1 MKPDIKRHL
10 ILSLPYIIIWY
21 LVDKVSWLYRMVPGD
36 MAAKKIGN
44 TFMCFTQAFSNPL
57 PSFHIIDI
65 MVGIVGALIIRFVV
79 YYRSKNA
86 KKFREGV
93 EYGSARWGTPQDIKP
108 YVDEEPDNNVI
119 LTQTEMLTMSSRP
132 KVPKYARNKNIL
144 VIGGSG
150 SGKTRFFVKPN
161 LMQLH
166 SSYCVTD
173 PKGTILVECGHM
185 LRKHGYQIKVLNTI
199 NFKKSHHY
207 NPFMYIRSEKDILK
221 LVNTIIA
228 NTKGEGDK
236 SGEDFWVKAEKLYY
250 QALIGYIWYEAPDEE
265 KNFTTLLELIN
276 ASEAREDDESFK
288 NAVDLMFEDLAERE
302 PDDIRTP
309 LTSVIGYLNLLE
321 EDPNMPPEQRAAR
334 VHIVLEKAYRL
345 ETMVNEFFEIT
356 KYKSQ
361 KITLSKETIDLYYM
375 LVQLSDELSPVL
387 APRGNTVTLHL
398 DENLTIEADPE
409 KLARVFNNILKNA
422 ASYSFPHTE
431 IVISAEKLEYE
442 VIIRFQNSG
451 EDIPNEALASV
462 FNKFYRV
469 DQSRSSD
476 TGGTGLGLAIAKE
489 IVTLH
494 GGAISASSKN
504 HVVTFTVSLP
514 LSN

>member
-1 MKPDIKRHL
+1 
-10 ILSLPYIIIWY
+10 
-21 LVDKVSWLYRMVPGD
+21 MVRIFRWVTG
-36 MAAKKIGN
+36 
-44 TFMCFTQAFSNPL
+44 
-57 PSFHIIDI
+57 
-65 MVGIVGALIIRFVV
+65 
-79 YYRSKNA
+79 Y
-86 KKFREGV
+86 FREVNQGI
-93 EYGSARWGTPQDIKP
+93 ESLLAD
-108 YVDEEPDNNVI
+108 DEKQIQLSP
-119 LTQTEMLTMSSRP
+119 EMLPFERKLNS
-132 KVPKYARNKNIL
+132 
-144 VIGGSG
+144 
-150 SGKTRFFVKPN
+150 VK
-161 LMQLH
+161 Q
-166 SSYCVTD
+166 T
-173 PKGTILVECGHM
+173 
-185 LRKHGYQIKVLNTI
+185 
-199 NFKKSHHY
+199 
-207 NPFMYIRSEKDILK
+207 
-221 LVNTIIA
+221 
-228 NTKGEGDK
+228 
-236 SGEDFWVKAEKLYY
+236 
-250 QALIGYIWYEAPDEE
+250 
-265 KNFTTLLELIN
+265 
-276 ASEAREDDESFK
+276 
-288 NAVDLMFEDLAERE
+288 LAERKME
-302 PDDIRTP
+302 TALAEQRKDELVMYLAHDIRTP

-387 APRGNTVTLHL
+387 ASRGNTVTLHL

-431 IVISAEKLEYE
+431 IVISAEKLEHE

-451 EDIPNEALASV
+451 EDIPNEALASL

>member
-1 MKPDIKRHL
+1 MAVLL
-10 ILSLPYIIIWY
+10 IFTVL
-21 LVDKVSWLYRMVPGD
+21 MVRIFRWVTG
-36 MAAKKIGN
+36 
-44 TFMCFTQAFSNPL
+44 
-57 PSFHIIDI
+57 
-65 MVGIVGALIIRFVV
+65 
-79 YYRSKNA
+79 Y
-86 KKFREGV
+86 FREVNQGI
-93 EYGSARWGTPQDIKP
+93 ESLLAD
-108 YVDEEPDNNVI
+108 DEKQI
-119 LTQTEMLTMSSRP
+119 QLSSEMLPFERKLNS
-132 KVPKYARNKNIL
+132 
-144 VIGGSG
+144 
-150 SGKTRFFVKPN
+150 VK
-161 LMQLH
+161 Q
-166 SSYCVTD
+166 T
-173 PKGTILVECGHM
+173 
-185 LRKHGYQIKVLNTI
+185 
-199 NFKKSHHY
+199 
-207 NPFMYIRSEKDILK
+207 
-221 LVNTIIA
+221 
-228 NTKGEGDK
+228 
-236 SGEDFWVKAEKLYY
+236 
-250 QALIGYIWYEAPDEE
+250 
-265 KNFTTLLELIN
+265 
-276 ASEAREDDESFK
+276 
-288 NAVDLMFEDLAERE
+288 LAERKME
-302 PDDIRTP
+302 TALAEQRKDELVMYLAHDIRTP

-431 IVISAEKLEYE
+431 IVISAEKLEHE

-451 EDIPNEALASV
+451 EDIPNEALASL

>member
-1 MKPDIKRHL
+1 MLADDEKQIQ
-10 ILSLPYIIIWY
+10 LSP
-21 LVDKVSWLYRMVPGD
+21 
-36 MAAKKIGN
+36 
-44 TFMCFTQAFSNPL
+44 
-57 PSFHIIDI
+57 
-65 MVGIVGALIIRFVV
+65 
-79 YYRSKNA
+79 
-86 KKFREGV
+86 
-93 EYGSARWGTPQDIKP
+93 
-108 YVDEEPDNNVI
+108 
-119 LTQTEMLTMSSRP
+119 EMLPFERKLNS
-132 KVPKYARNKNIL
+132 
-144 VIGGSG
+144 
-150 SGKTRFFVKPN
+150 VK
-161 LMQLH
+161 Q
-166 SSYCVTD
+166 T
-173 PKGTILVECGHM
+173 
-185 LRKHGYQIKVLNTI
+185 
-199 NFKKSHHY
+199 
-207 NPFMYIRSEKDILK
+207 
-221 LVNTIIA
+221 
-228 NTKGEGDK
+228 
-236 SGEDFWVKAEKLYY
+236 
-250 QALIGYIWYEAPDEE
+250 
-265 KNFTTLLELIN
+265 
-276 ASEAREDDESFK
+276 
-288 NAVDLMFEDLAERE
+288 LAERKME
-302 PDDIRTP
+302 NALAEQRKDELVMYLAHDIRTP

-334 VHIVLEKAYRL
+334 VHIALEKACRL

-431 IVISAEKLEYE
+431 IVISAEKLEHE

-451 EDIPNEALASV
+451 EDIPNEALVSL
-462 FNKFYRV
+462 FDKFYRV

>member
-1 MKPDIKRHL
+1 
-10 ILSLPYIIIWY
+10 
-21 LVDKVSWLYRMVPGD
+21 MVRIFRWV
-36 MAAKKIGN
+36 IG
-44 TFMCFTQAFSNPL
+44 
-57 PSFHIIDI
+57 
-65 MVGIVGALIIRFVV
+65 
-79 YYRSKNA
+79 Y
-86 KKFREGV
+86 FREVNQGI
-93 EYGSARWGTPQDIKP
+93 ESLLAD
-108 YVDEEPDNNVI
+108 DEKQIQLSP
-119 LTQTEMLTMSSRP
+119 EMLPFERKLNS
-132 KVPKYARNKNIL
+132 
-144 VIGGSG
+144 
-150 SGKTRFFVKPN
+150 VK
-161 LMQLH
+161 Q
-166 SSYCVTD
+166 T
-173 PKGTILVECGHM
+173 
-185 LRKHGYQIKVLNTI
+185 
-199 NFKKSHHY
+199 
-207 NPFMYIRSEKDILK
+207 
-221 LVNTIIA
+221 
-228 NTKGEGDK
+228 
-236 SGEDFWVKAEKLYY
+236 
-250 QALIGYIWYEAPDEE
+250 
-265 KNFTTLLELIN
+265 
-276 ASEAREDDESFK
+276 
-288 NAVDLMFEDLAERE
+288 LAERKRE
-302 PDDIRTP
+302 TALAEQRKDELVMYLAHDIRTP

-431 IVISAEKLEYE
+431 IVISAEKLEHE

-451 EDIPNEALASV
+451 EDIPNEALASL

>member
-1 MKPDIKRHL
+1 
-10 ILSLPYIIIWY
+10 
-21 LVDKVSWLYRMVPGD
+21 MVRIFRWVTG
-36 MAAKKIGN
+36 
-44 TFMCFTQAFSNPL
+44 
-57 PSFHIIDI
+57 
-65 MVGIVGALIIRFVV
+65 
-79 YYRSKNA
+79 Y
-86 KKFREGV
+86 FREVNQGI
-93 EYGSARWGTPQDIKP
+93 ESLLAD
-108 YVDEEPDNNVI
+108 DEKQI
-119 LTQTEMLTMSSRP
+119 QLSSEMLPFERKLNS
-132 KVPKYARNKNIL
+132 
-144 VIGGSG
+144 
-150 SGKTRFFVKPN
+150 VK
-161 LMQLH
+161 Q
-166 SSYCVTD
+166 T
-173 PKGTILVECGHM
+173 
-185 LRKHGYQIKVLNTI
+185 
-199 NFKKSHHY
+199 
-207 NPFMYIRSEKDILK
+207 
-221 LVNTIIA
+221 
-228 NTKGEGDK
+228 
-236 SGEDFWVKAEKLYY
+236 
-250 QALIGYIWYEAPDEE
+250 
-265 KNFTTLLELIN
+265 
-276 ASEAREDDESFK
+276 
-288 NAVDLMFEDLAERE
+288 LAERKME
-302 PDDIRTP
+302 TALAEQRKDELVMYLAHDIRTP
-309 LTSVIGYLNLLE
+309 LTSVIGYFNLLE

-361 KITLSKETIDLYYM
+361 KITLSKENIDLYYM

-431 IVISAEKLEYE
+431 IVISAEKLEHE

-451 EDIPNEALASV
+451 EDIPNEALASL

>member
-1 MKPDIKRHL
+1 MK
-10 ILSLPYIIIWY
+10 
-21 LVDKVSWLYRMVPGD
+21 VDKKDEYFAFQSKLIRRVCMNVITSIVVVVGLYLFIWKQRIGD
-36 MAAKKIGN
+36 LIVWILETVFDMKHEAA
-44 TFMCFTQAFSNPL
+44 F
-57 PSFHIIDI
+57 
-65 MVGIVGALIIRFVV
+65 
-79 YYRSKNA
+79 YY
-86 KKFREGV
+86 FRE
-93 EYGSARWGTPQDIKP
+93 
-108 YVDEEPDNNVI
+108 
-119 LTQTEMLTMSSRP
+119 
-132 KVPKYARNKNIL
+132 
-144 VIGGSG
+144 
-150 SGKTRFFVKPN
+150 
-161 LMQLH
+161 
-166 SSYCVTD
+166 
-173 PKGTILVECGHM
+173 
-185 LRKHGYQIKVLNTI
+185 
-199 NFKKSHHY
+199 
-207 NPFMYIRSEKDILK
+207 
-221 LVNTIIA
+221 VNQGI
-228 NTKGEGDK
+228 E
-236 SGEDFWVKAEKLYY
+236 S
-250 QALIGYIWYEAPDEE
+250 
-265 KNFTTLLELIN
+265 LL
-276 ASEAREDDESFK
+276 ADDEKQIQLSPE
-288 NAVDLMFEDLAERE
+288 MMPFERKLNSVKQTLAERKIE
-302 PDDIRTP
+302 TALAEQRKDELVMYLAHDIRTP

-321 EDPNMPPEQRAAR
+321 EDPNMPSEQRAVR

-431 IVISAEKLEYE
+431 IVISAEKLEHE

-451 EDIPNEALASV
+451 EDIPNEALASL

>member
-1 MKPDIKRHL
+1 
-10 ILSLPYIIIWY
+10 
-21 LVDKVSWLYRMVPGD
+21 MVRIFRWVTG
-36 MAAKKIGN
+36 
-44 TFMCFTQAFSNPL
+44 
-57 PSFHIIDI
+57 
-65 MVGIVGALIIRFVV
+65 
-79 YYRSKNA
+79 Y
-86 KKFREGV
+86 FRE
-93 EYGSARWGTPQDIKP
+93 
-108 YVDEEPDNNVI
+108 
-119 LTQTEMLTMSSRP
+119 
-132 KVPKYARNKNIL
+132 
-144 VIGGSG
+144 
-150 SGKTRFFVKPN
+150 
-161 LMQLH
+161 
-166 SSYCVTD
+166 
-173 PKGTILVECGHM
+173 
-185 LRKHGYQIKVLNTI
+185 
-199 NFKKSHHY
+199 
-207 NPFMYIRSEKDILK
+207 
-221 LVNTIIA
+221 VNQGI
-228 NTKGEGDK
+228 E
-236 SGEDFWVKAEKLYY
+236 S
-250 QALIGYIWYEAPDEE
+250 
-265 KNFTTLLELIN
+265 LL
-276 ASEAREDDESFK
+276 ADDEKQIQLSPE
-288 NAVDLMFEDLAERE
+288 MMPFERKINSVKQTLAERKME
-302 PDDIRTP
+302 TALAEQRKDELVMYLAHDIRTP

-321 EDPNMPPEQRAAR
+321 EDPNMPSEQRAAR

-431 IVISAEKLEYE
+431 IVISAEKLEHE
-442 VIIRFQNSG
+442 VIIRIQNSG
-451 EDIPNEALASV
+451 EDIPNEALASL